1 MEIGQVPAYKRWSNR
16 YSYAFKMEVI
26 EAFQSGQMSQRQV
39 VRKYGVH
46 RKTIVDWEK
55 RYGNPEKNYLRME
68 EKTPQQELAEL
79 RAALCKLFGISRQ
92 GYYKKIQTYCRNKE
106 KRTKIIQLVKQQRE
120 LMTRVGTKKTY
131 HLIKPHLARL
141 DIKCGRDKL
150 HDILRNEGM
159 LIKKKKNYMR
169 TANSYHR
176 YYSILTSLKTF
187 LLIVL
192 SKFGHQT

>member
-1 MEIGQVPAYKRWSNR
+1 MEIGQVPAYKRWSNK

-79 RAALCKLFGISRQ
+79 RAALKAANEE
-92 GYYKKIQTYCRNKE
+92 NKTL
-106 KRTKIIQLVKQQRE
+106 KYVMRIIQEEYGENVVKKYLPGLQLKKPQ
-120 LMTRVGTKKTY
+120 TKTKK
-131 HLIKPHLARL
+131 
-141 DIKCGRDKL
+141 
-150 HDILRNEGM
+150 
-159 LIKKKKNYMR
+159 
-169 TANSYHR
+169 
-176 YYSILTSLKTF
+176 
-187 LLIVL
+187 
-192 SKFGHQT
+192 SK